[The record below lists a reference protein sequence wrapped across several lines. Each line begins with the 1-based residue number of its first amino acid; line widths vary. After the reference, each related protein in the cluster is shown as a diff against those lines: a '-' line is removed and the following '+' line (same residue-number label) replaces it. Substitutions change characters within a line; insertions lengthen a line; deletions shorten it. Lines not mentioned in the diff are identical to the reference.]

1 MMKRSPFIAIT
12 LAITLAL
19 FIYVSSSKQ
28 KILSQ
33 PKQTITVSDQINE
46 AFTNI
51 TNGDSPEAQM
61 KGILKMRSLAEEYPE
76 NSDLQ
81 WNMGVFSMQSGQF
94 QKALDRFKNVLK
106 IDSSRQD
113 ATMQIALCYTSLE
126 DTINAQKVLQSMLI
140 KSEGDLRKNVLIML
154 EKLK

>member
-1 MMKRSPFIAIT
+1 MKRSPFIAIT

-28 KILSQ
+28 KVISQ

-46 AFTNI
+46 AFANI
-51 TNGDSPEAQM
+51 RNGDSPEAQM
-61 KGILKMRSLAEEYPE
+61 MGILKMRSLAEEYPE

-81 WNMGVFSMQSGQF
+81 WNMGLFSMQSGQF
-94 QKALDRFKNVLK
+94 EKALDRFKNVLK

-113 ATMQIALCYTSLE
+113 ATMQLALCYTSLE
-126 DTINAQKVLQSMLI
+126 DTLNAQKVLQSLLI

>member
-12 LAITLAL
+12 LALTLAL

-113 ATMQIALCYTSLE
+113 ATMQLAICYTSLE
-126 DTINAQKVLQSMLI
+126 DTINAQKVLQSLLI
-140 KSEGDLRKNVLIML
+140 KSEGDLRKNALIMI

>member
-28 KILSQ
+28 KVISQ

-46 AFTNI
+46 AFANI
-51 TNGDSPEAQM
+51 RNGDSPEAQM
-61 KGILKMRSLAEEYPE
+61 MGILKMRSLAEEYPE

-81 WNMGVFSMQSGQF
+81 WNMGLFSMQSGQF

-113 ATMQIALCYTSLE
+113 ATMQLALCYTSLE
-126 DTINAQKVLQSMLI
+126 DTINAQKVLQSLLI

>member
-28 KILSQ
+28 KVISQ

-46 AFTNI
+46 AFANI
-51 TNGDSPEAQM
+51 RNGDSPEAQM
-61 KGILKMRSLAEEYPE
+61 MGILKMRSLAEEYPE

-81 WNMGVFSMQSGQF
+81 WNMGLFSMQSGQF

-113 ATMQIALCYTSLE
+113 ATMQLALCYTSLE

>member
-28 KILSQ
+28 KVISQ

-46 AFTNI
+46 AFANI
-51 TNGDSPEAQM
+51 RNGDSPEAQM
-61 KGILKMRSLAEEYPE
+61 MGILKMRSLAEEYPE

-81 WNMGVFSMQSGQF
+81 WNMGLFSMQSGQF
-94 QKALDRFKNVLK
+94 EKALDRFKNVLK

-113 ATMQIALCYTSLE
+113 ATMQLALCYTSLE
-126 DTINAQKVLQSMLI
+126 DTINAQKVLQSLLI

>member
-1 MMKRSPFIAIT
+1 MKRSPFIAIT

-28 KILSQ
+28 KVISQ

-46 AFTNI
+46 AFANI
-51 TNGDSPEAQM
+51 RNGDSPEAQM
-61 KGILKMRSLAEEYPE
+61 MGILKMRSLAEEYPE

-81 WNMGVFSMQSGQF
+81 WNMGLFSMQSGQF
-94 QKALDRFKNVLK
+94 EKALDRFKNVLK

-113 ATMQIALCYTSLE
+113 ATMQLALCYTSLE
-126 DTINAQKVLQSMLI
+126 DTINAQKVLQSLLI

>member
-12 LAITLAL
+12 LALTLGL

-106 IDSSRQD
+106 LDSTRHD
-113 ATMQIALCYTSLE
+113 ATMQLAICYTSLE
-126 DTINAQKVLQSMLI
+126 DTINAQKVLQSLLI
-140 KSEGDLRKNVLIML
+140 KSEGDLRKNALIMI

>member
-1 MMKRSPFIAIT
+1 MKRSPFIAIT

-28 KILSQ
+28 KVISQ

-46 AFTNI
+46 AFANI
-51 TNGDSPEAQM
+51 RNGDSPEAQM
-61 KGILKMRSLAEEYPE
+61 MGILKMRSLAEEYPE

-81 WNMGVFSMQSGQF
+81 WNMGLFSMQSGQF

-113 ATMQIALCYTSLE
+113 ATMQLALCYTSLE
-126 DTINAQKVLQSMLI
+126 DTINAQKVLQSLLI

>member
-28 KILSQ
+28 KVISQ

-46 AFTNI
+46 AFANI
-51 TNGDSPEAQM
+51 RNGDSPEAQM
-61 KGILKMRSLAEEYPE
+61 MGILKMRSLAEEYPE

-81 WNMGVFSMQSGQF
+81 WNMGLFSMQSGQF

-113 ATMQIALCYTSLE
+113 ATMQLALCYTSLE
-126 DTINAQKVLQSMLI
+126 DTLNAQKVLQSLLI

>member
-1 MMKRSPFIAIT
+1 MKRSPFIAIT

-28 KILSQ
+28 KVISQ

-46 AFTNI
+46 AFANI
-51 TNGDSPEAQM
+51 RNGDSPEAQM
-61 KGILKMRSLAEEYPE
+61 MGILKMRSLAEEYPE

-81 WNMGVFSMQSGQF
+81 WNMGLFSMQSGQF

-113 ATMQIALCYTSLE
+113 ATMQLALCYTSLE
-126 DTINAQKVLQSMLI
+126 DTLNAQKVLQSLLI

>member
-1 MMKRSPFIAIT
+1 MKRSPFIAIT

-28 KILSQ
+28 KIISQ

-46 AFTNI
+46 AFANI
-51 TNGDSPEAQM
+51 RNGDSPEAQM
-61 KGILKMRSLAEEYPE
+61 MGILKMRSLAEEYPE

-81 WNMGVFSMQSGQF
+81 WNMGLFSMQSGQF

-106 IDSSRQD
+106 KDSSRQE
-113 ATMQIALCYTSLE
+113 ATMQLALCYTSLE
-126 DTINAQKVLQSMLI
+126 DTINAQKVLQSLLI

>member
-1 MMKRSPFIAIT
+1 MKRSPFIAIT

-28 KILSQ
+28 KVISQ

-46 AFTNI
+46 AFANI
-51 TNGDSPEAQM
+51 RNGDSPEAQM
-61 KGILKMRSLAEEYPE
+61 MGILKMRSLAEEYPE

-81 WNMGVFSMQSGQF
+81 WNMGLFSMQSGQF

-106 IDSSRQD
+106 IDSSRQE
-113 ATMQIALCYTSLE
+113 ATMQLALCYTSLE
-126 DTINAQKVLQSMLI
+126 DTINAQKVLQSLLI

>member
-1 MMKRSPFIAIT
+1 MKRSPFIAIT

-28 KILSQ
+28 KVISQ

-46 AFTNI
+46 AFANI
-51 TNGDSPEAQM
+51 RNGDSPEAQM
-61 KGILKMRSLAEEYPE
+61 MGILKMRSLAEEYPE

-81 WNMGVFSMQSGQF
+81 WNMGLFSMQSGQF

-113 ATMQIALCYTSLE
+113 ATMQLALCYTSLE
-126 DTINAQKVLQSMLI
+126 DTLNAQKVLQSLLI
-140 KSEGDLRKNVLIML
+140 KSEGDLRKNALIML

>member
-28 KILSQ
+28 KVISQ

-46 AFTNI
+46 AFANI
-51 TNGDSPEAQM
+51 RNGDSPEAQM
-61 KGILKMRSLAEEYPE
+61 MGILKMRSLAEEYPE

-81 WNMGVFSMQSGQF
+81 WNMGLFSMQSGQF
-94 QKALDRFKNVLK
+94 EKALDRFKNVLK

-113 ATMQIALCYTSLE
+113 ATMQLALCYTSLE
-126 DTINAQKVLQSMLI
+126 DTLNAQKVLQSLLI

>member
-1 MMKRSPFIAIT
+1 MKRSPFIAIT

-28 KILSQ
+28 KIISQ

-46 AFTNI
+46 AFANI
-51 TNGDSPEAQM
+51 RNGDSPEAQM
-61 KGILKMRSLAEEYPE
+61 MGILKMRSLAEEYPE

-81 WNMGVFSMQSGQF
+81 WNMGLFSMQSGQF

-113 ATMQIALCYTSLE
+113 ATMQLALCYTSLE
-126 DTINAQKVLQSMLI
+126 DTLNAQKVLQSLLI

>member
-28 KILSQ
+28 KVISQ

-46 AFTNI
+46 AFANI
-51 TNGDSPEAQM
+51 RNGDSPEAQM
-61 KGILKMRSLAEEYPE
+61 MGILKMRSLAEEYPE

-81 WNMGVFSMQSGQF
+81 WNMGLFSMQSGQF

-106 IDSSRQD
+106 IDSSRQE
-113 ATMQIALCYTSLE
+113 ATMQLALCYTSLE
-126 DTINAQKVLQSMLI
+126 DTINAQKVLQSLLI

>member
-1 MMKRSPFIAIT
+1 MKRSPFIAIT

-28 KILSQ
+28 KIISQ

-46 AFTNI
+46 AFANI
-51 TNGDSPEAQM
+51 RNGDSPEAQM
-61 KGILKMRSLAEEYPE
+61 MGILKMRSLAEEYPE

-81 WNMGVFSMQSGQF
+81 WNMGLFSMQSGQF
-94 QKALDRFKNVLK
+94 EKALDRFKNVLK
-106 IDSSRQD
+106 IDSSRQE
-113 ATMQIALCYTSLE
+113 ATMQLALCYTSLE
-126 DTINAQKVLQSMLI
+126 DTINAQKVLQSLLI

>member
-28 KILSQ
+28 KVISQ

-51 TNGDSPEAQM
+51 RNGDSPEAQM
-61 KGILKMRSLAEEYPE
+61 MGILKMRSLAEEYPE

-81 WNMGVFSMQSGQF
+81 WNMGLFSMQSGQF
-94 QKALDRFKNVLK
+94 EKALDRFKNVLK

-113 ATMQIALCYTSLE
+113 ATMQLALCYTSLE
-126 DTINAQKVLQSMLI
+126 DTINAQKVLQSLLI

>member
-1 MMKRSPFIAIT
+1 MKRSPFIAIT

-28 KILSQ
+28 KVISQ

-46 AFTNI
+46 AFANI
-51 TNGDSPEAQM
+51 RNGDSPEAQM
-61 KGILKMRSLAEEYPE
+61 MGILKMRSLAEEYPE

-81 WNMGVFSMQSGQF
+81 WNMGLFSMQSGQF
-94 QKALDRFKNVLK
+94 EKALDRFKNVLK
-106 IDSSRQD
+106 IDSSRQE
-113 ATMQIALCYTSLE
+113 ATMQLALCYTSLE
-126 DTINAQKVLQSMLI
+126 DTINAQKVLQSLLI

>member
-28 KILSQ
+28 KVISQ

-46 AFTNI
+46 AFANI
-51 TNGDSPEAQM
+51 RNGDSPEAQM
-61 KGILKMRSLAEEYPE
+61 MGILKMRSLAEEYPE

-81 WNMGVFSMQSGQF
+81 WNMGLFSMQSGQF

>member
-1 MMKRSPFIAIT
+1 MKRSPFIAIT

-28 KILSQ
+28 KVISQ

-51 TNGDSPEAQM
+51 RNGDSPEAQM
-61 KGILKMRSLAEEYPE
+61 MGILKMRSLAEEYPE

-81 WNMGVFSMQSGQF
+81 WNMGLFSMQSGQF
-94 QKALDRFKNVLK
+94 EKALDRFKNVLK

-113 ATMQIALCYTSLE
+113 ATMQLALCYTSLE
-126 DTINAQKVLQSMLI
+126 DTINAQKVLQSLLI